1 MSLWA
6 VDKGTGASELDV
18 APSSAQGLGQTG
30 AERLGRCRGPRDTS
44 RSVVSLTEAHQSF
57 LETAQPVLRALDG
70 LQREAMDELGK
81 ALAFFGEDSKATT
94 SEAFFGIFA
103 EFMSKFEVSHVERP
117 LRRGQSQRSNEARG
131 PSPSKPRKGHPHNPP
146 DRAGAGGSVPWLWPG
161 EMRQDWCWGAP
172 GTADQALSTGSSL
185 PSELSATCRPGRACA
200 ARGWCRP
207 WPGDGGSPAPP
218 ASRAQRNAAGCA
230 PAGSLD
236 SPECWAACVP
246 RTPRTSGC
254 GVHCAHVTSYLSHL
268 EGAGLGWAPHSRL
281 SPGSE
286 RWGRQAGANASTPRE
301 GEPWLPV
308 GTGVFA
314 PGGLSTEP
322 VPHSTGLLRLASA
335 YTMPCNKLSPNQL
348 LKMAATYC

>member
-18 APSSAQGLGQTG
+18 APSSAQGLGQMG

-117 LRRGQSQRSNEARG
+117 LRRGQSQRSNEAGG

-146 DRAGAGGSVPWLWPG
+146 
-161 EMRQDWCWGAP
+161 
-172 GTADQALSTGSSL
+172 TGRVL
-185 PSELSATCRPGRACA
+185 
-200 ARGWCRP
+200 
-207 WPGDGGSPAPP
+207 
-218 ASRAQRNAAGCA
+218 
-230 PAGSLD
+230 
-236 SPECWAACVP
+236 
-246 RTPRTSGC
+246 
-254 GVHCAHVTSYLSHL
+254 
-268 EGAGLGWAPHSRL
+268 AGLCL
-281 SPGSE
+281 GSGL
-286 RWGRQAGANASTPRE
+286 GR
-301 GEPWLPV
+301 
-308 GTGVFA
+308 
-314 PGGLSTEP
+314 
-322 VPHSTGLLRLASA
+322 
-335 YTMPCNKLSPNQL
+335 
-348 LKMAATYC
+348 

>member
-103 EFMSKFEVSHVERP
+103 EFMSKFEVSQVERP
-117 LRRGQSQRSNEARG
+117 LRRGQSQRSNEAGG

-146 DRAGAGGSVPWLWPG
+146 DRAGAGGFVPWLWPG
-161 EMRQDWCWGAP
+161 EMRQDWCWGLPGPLTKPSPRAPPSPASSQRPAGRGGHAQLGDGVAP
-172 GTADQALSTGSSL
+172 GLVTVAAPRPLQAERRGMLLAAPPPAAWTPLSVGLRVSLARLGPQAAVFTAPTSPAT
-185 PSELSATCRPGRACA
+185 SAISK
-200 ARGWCRP
+200 ARGSAGP
-207 WPGDGGSPAPP
+207 PTPG
-218 ASRAQRNAAGCA
+218 
-230 PAGSLD
+230 
-236 SPECWAACVP
+236 
-246 RTPRTSGC
+246 
-254 GVHCAHVTSYLSHL
+254 
-268 EGAGLGWAPHSRL
+268 
-281 SPGSE
+281 
-286 RWGRQAGANASTPRE
+286 
-301 GEPWLPV
+301 
-308 GTGVFA
+308 
-314 PGGLSTEP
+314 
-322 VPHSTGLLRLASA
+322 
-335 YTMPCNKLSPNQL
+335 
-348 LKMAATYC
+348 